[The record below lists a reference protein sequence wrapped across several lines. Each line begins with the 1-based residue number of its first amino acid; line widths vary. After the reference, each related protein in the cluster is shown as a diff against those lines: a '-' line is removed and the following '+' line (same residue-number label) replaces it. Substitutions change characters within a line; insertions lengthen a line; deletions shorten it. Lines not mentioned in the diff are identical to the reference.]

1 MTRVLL
7 GILLAARA
15 ASGLAQ
21 ETATPAAK
29 ALPSDPPDTIQ
40 DNSFLVEEAYNQE
53 PGVVQHI
60 NFFQRNWRTG
70 EWLASFTQEY
80 PVPKIQHQLSYT
92 IPLQRLDTSSGAAT
106 SLGDIALNYRY
117 QLVGDGEAKIAI
129 APRLTL
135 LLPTGD
141 QRRRLGS
148 GSTGIQVSV
157 PVSTV
162 LTDDWIAHWNAGATF
177 TPAARDE
184 RGEKADAFGYNFGAS
199 LIWLGRSFNILVETV
214 WVRAQTVVGSGKT
227 ERATGF
233 LVSPGVRWAY
243 NFSSGLQIVPGI
255 GFPVGVGPSRGQRS
269 ILLYL
274 SFEHPFRR
282 VQSSRPSG

>member
-1 MTRVLL
+1 MSRVLL
-7 GILLAARA
+7 GLLLSAGA
-15 ASGLAQ
+15 ASVLAQ
-21 ETATPAAK
+21 ETATAATQ
-29 ALPSDPPDTIQ
+29 ALPSEPPRVIQ

-70 EWLASFTQEY
+70 EWLGTFTQEY

-92 IPLQRLDTSSGAAT
+92 IPLQRLDTSSGAT
-106 SLGDIALNYRY
+106 TGLGDIALNYRY
-117 QLVGDGEAKIAI
+117 QLVGDGGAKVAS

-141 QRRRLGS
+141 QRRGLGS
-148 GSTGIQVSV
+148 GSTGIQISV

-177 TPAARDE
+177 TPAARNQ
-184 RGEKADAFGYNFGAS
+184 RGEKADTFGYNFGAS
-199 LIWLGRSFNILVETV
+199 LIWLGRTFNILVETV
-214 WVRAQTVVGSGKT
+214 WVSGQTVVGSGKT
-227 ERATGF
+227 ERATSF

-255 GFPVGVGPSRGQRS
+255 GFPLGVGPSRGQRS

-282 VQSSRPSG
+282 VEPSRSSG